1 MSTVYSLFSTG
12 ETVGLET
19 PLSVA
24 HNTGLRGGGGY
35 MVRV

>member
-1 MSTVYSLFSTG
+1 MSTLDSLFSTG

-24 HNTGLRGGGGY
+24 HNSGLSGGGSY
-35 MVRV
+35 EVRV